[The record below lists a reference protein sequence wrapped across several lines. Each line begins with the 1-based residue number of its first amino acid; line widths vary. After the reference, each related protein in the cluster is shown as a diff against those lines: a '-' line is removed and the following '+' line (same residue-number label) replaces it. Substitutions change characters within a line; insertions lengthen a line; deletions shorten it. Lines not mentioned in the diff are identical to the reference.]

1 MGIRDLL
8 QRMGSGTRNTIQR
21 IPGGSE
27 AFPLER
33 NGTVNWMG
41 NPFRGDNVLGS
52 MVRGMTGIG
61 AADDVLGAFRGG
73 NSAPSAGMNPINVI
87 PPSGRSGSVVAQGFV
102 GRPSGIGGV
111 SQRPSRPSRSEAL
124 GIGQAPIQIVRNDP
138 EVNGRMDVDSLD
150 GISSGRGG
158 PTLGNNQPPT
168 SSANRQTP
176 MRDGRGGYNGRS
188 WASARGVG
196 QGMRR
201 TNEQALQEVMEQME
215 RWRNRGG
222 LLQER

>member
-8 QRMGSGTRNTIQR
+8 QRIGSGTRNTIQR
-21 IPGGSE
+21 IPGGGE

-33 NGTVNWMG
+33 NGTVNWVG
-41 NPFRGDNVLGS
+41 NPMRGDNVLGS

-124 GIGQAPIQIVRNDP
+124 GIGQMPVQIGRNDP
-138 EVNGRMDVDSLD
+138 TVDPSVSKPDQNDMRPYVGGGNG
-150 GISSGRGG
+150 IQTGRGG
-158 PTLGNNQPPT
+158 RGHTVSSQRLLGAGALGSGGDAAMQDGFT
-168 SSANRQTP
+168 ALHNR
-176 MRDGRGGYNGRS
+176 R
-188 WASARGVG
+188 
-196 QGMRR
+196 
-201 TNEQALQEVMEQME
+201 
-215 RWRNRGG
+215 G
-222 LLQER
+222 LLAEF

>member
-8 QRMGSGTRNTIQR
+8 QRMGSWTRNTIQR

-124 GIGQAPIQIVRNDP
+124 GIGQMPVQIGRNDP
-138 EVNGRMDVDSLD
+138 TVDPSVSKPDPNNMAPYVGGGNGVQTWR
-150 GISSGRGG
+150 GGRGQ
-158 PTLGNNQPPT
+158 TESSRRLLGAGALGSGGDAAMQDGFT
-168 SSANRQTP
+168 ALHNR
-176 MRDGRGGYNGRS
+176 R
-188 WASARGVG
+188 
-196 QGMRR
+196 
-201 TNEQALQEVMEQME
+201 
-215 RWRNRGG
+215 G
-222 LLQER
+222 LLAEF